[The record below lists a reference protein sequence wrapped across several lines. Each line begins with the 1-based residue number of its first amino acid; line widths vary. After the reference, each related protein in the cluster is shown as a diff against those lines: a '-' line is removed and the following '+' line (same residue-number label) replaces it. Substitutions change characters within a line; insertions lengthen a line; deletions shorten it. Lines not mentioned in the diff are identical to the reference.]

1 MAQESS
7 DVNST
12 GILVTGKELEW
23 FWINGEKQMDEDHRR
38 GQDGICPMGK
48 CTLEKNNYYLS
59 DDPLI

>member
-1 MAQESS
+1 
-7 DVNST
+7 
-12 GILVTGKELEW
+12 
-23 FWINGEKQMDEDHRR
+23 MDEDHRR